1 MLLKSIAELIL
12 LKPMTDESYSRNW
25 PAPTANSPLAATI
38 SLPGS
43 KSLTNRELL
52 LSAIANSPTT
62 LLNPLLSRDTNLMI
76 QALRSL
82 AVGVEVSGDKVVVTP
97 GMLSAGGQID
107 CGLAGTV
114 MRFVPGLAAL
124 ANGETFF
131 DGDLAA
137 RSRPMKTT
145 LEALRALGVEV
156 HGDALPFRILGKG
169 EVEGGEIEID
179 ASASSQFVSGLLLVA
194 AKFKNGL
201 IVNHVGE
208 HLPSMPHIDMT
219 LHCLQNRGV
228 RANKIG
234 AASWQVLPGEIS
246 GGTVQIE
253 PDLSNAGPFL
263 AAAMVAGGQVR
274 IKNWP
279 SKTTQVGDDFDG
291 LLQKMGAEISRIEN
305 DLVISG
311 TGAINGFDVDLSTGG
326 ELTPVI
332 AALAALA
339 DSRTVIRGVAH
350 LRGHETDRL
359 KALVAEIN
367 SLGGSA
373 TETADGM
380 VIEPAQLHG
389 GMWRTY
395 EDHRMATAG
404 AIIGLRVPGLVVEDI
419 TVTTKTIPDFAK
431 LWGQMLEAKS

>member
-1 MLLKSIAELIL
+1 
-12 LKPMTDESYSRNW
+12 MTDESYSRSW
-25 PAPTANSPLAATI
+25 PAPMADSPLAATI

-62 LLNPLLSRDTNLMI
+62 LLDPLQSRDTNLMV

-82 AVGVEVSGDKVVVTP
+82 AVGVEVSEEKVVVTP
-97 GMLSAGGQID
+97 SNLSAGGQID

-124 ANGETFF
+124 AAGETLF

-145 LEALRALGVEV
+145 LDALRALGVEV
-156 HGDALPFRILGKG
+156 HGDALPFRILGTG

-194 AKFKNGL
+194 ARFKNGL

-219 LHCLQNRGV
+219 LDCLQSRGV
-228 RANKIG
+228 QASKISKS
-234 AASWQVLPGEIS
+234 SWQVLPGEIS
-246 GGTVQIE
+246 GGVIQIE

-291 LLQKMGAEISRIEN
+291 LLQQMGSEISRIGN

-311 TGAINGFDVDLSTGG
+311 TGEIHGIDVDLSTGG

-339 DSRTVIRGVAH
+339 DSKTVIRGVAH

-359 KALVAEIN
+359 KALVSEIN
-367 SLGGSA
+367 SLGGRA

-380 VIEPAQLHG
+380 IIEPAQLHG
-389 GMWRTY
+389 GTWRTY

-404 AIIGLRVPGLVVEDI
+404 AIIGLRVPGVVVEDI

-431 LWGQMLEAKS
+431 LWNQMLEAKS

>member
-1 MLLKSIAELIL
+1 
-12 LKPMTDESYSRNW
+12 
-25 PAPTANSPLAATI
+25 
-38 SLPGS
+38 
-43 KSLTNRELL
+43 
-52 LSAIANSPTT
+52 
-62 LLNPLLSRDTNLMI
+62 MI

-82 AVGVEVSGDKVVVTP
+82 GVGVEISEGKVIVTP
-97 GMLSAGGQID
+97 GPLAASGQID

-124 ANGETFF
+124 ATGEVLF

-137 RSRPMKTT
+137 RSRPMRTT
-145 LEALRALGVEV
+145 CDALRALGVEV
-156 HGDALPFRILGKG
+156 QGDSLPFSIVGKG

-194 AKFKNGL
+194 PKFKNGL

-208 HLPSMPHIDMT
+208 HLPSMPHIEMT

-228 RANKIG
+228 RASKIG
-234 AASWQVLPGEIS
+234 EASWQVLPGEIS
-246 GGTVQIE
+246 GGTIQIE

-279 SKTTQVGDDFDG
+279 RKTTQVGDDFDG
-291 LLQKMGAEISRIEN
+291 LLQQMGAEISRIEN
-305 DLVISG
+305 DLVING
-311 TGAINGFDVDLSTGG
+311 TGSIRGVDVDLSTGG

-339 DSRTVIRGVAH
+339 DSKTVIRGVAH

-359 KALVAEIN
+359 HALVSEIN
-367 SLGGSA
+367 SLGGRA

-380 VIEPAQLHG
+380 IIEPAPLHG
-389 GMWRTY
+389 GTWKTY

-404 AIIGLRVPGLVVEDI
+404 AIIGLRVSGVVVEDI
-419 TVTTKTIPDFAK
+419 TVTTKTIPDFAM
-431 LWGQMLEAKS
+431 LWGQMIEAGS